1 MSTDAPIATLS
12 RADRIARLHAAA
24 KQRILVLDGSW
35 GVMFQRRGLEE
46 ADFRGDRFTSAN
58 GYDERDQMKGNNDI
72 LCLTRPD
79 IVSELHHEY
88 YGAGADISETNTF
101 SATTIAQDD
110 YRLDEKA
117 VWDINFE
124 GAKLAR
130 AAADHWTAKQPEK
143 PRFAAG
149 SIGPLNKMLSMS
161 SDVNDPGAR
170 LVTFD
175 QVYEAYRH
183 QVRALNEGGV
193 DLYLIETIT
202 DTLNCK
208 AAIKAIKD
216 LEDEGMEVLP
226 IWISGTIT
234 DRSGRTLS
242 GQTAEAFWNS
252 VRHAKPFAIGFNCAL
267 GADLMRPFIAELS
280 RVADTLVA
288 AYPNAGLP
296 NAMGQYDEEPHQT
309 AHFIEEWAASGLVN
323 IVGGCCGTTPDHIR
337 HTADAVANLTTRS
350 IPERPVAM
358 RLSGLE
364 PFELIA

>member
-1 MSTDAPIATLS
+1 MS
-12 RADRIARLHAAA
+12 RADRIATLHAAA
-24 KQRILVLDGSW
+24 RERILVLDGAW
-35 GVMFQRRGLEE
+35 GVMIQGQGLDE
-46 ADFRGDRFTSAN
+46 ADYRADRFA
-58 GYDERDQMKGNNDI
+58 GHPGQLKGNNDI

-79 IVSELHHEY
+79 IIADLHDRY
-88 YGAGADISETNTF
+88 FAAGADISETNTF
-101 SATTIAQDD
+101 SATTIAQED
-110 YRLDEKA
+110 YALDAQA
-117 VWDINFE
+117 VWDINVE

-130 AAADHWTAKQPEK
+130 AAADRWTEKEPSK

-170 LVTFD
+170 SVTFD
-175 QVYEAYRH
+175 QVYDAYRD
-183 QVRALNEGGV
+183 QVRALHEGGV
-193 DLYLIETIT
+193 HLFLIETIT

-216 LEDEGMEVLP
+216 MEDEGYEPLP

-252 VRHAKPFAIGFNCAL
+252 VRHAKPFAVGFNCAL
-267 GADLMRPFIAELS
+267 GAELMRPFIAELS

-296 NAMGQYDEEPHQT
+296 NAMGQYDEQPHET
-309 AHFIEEWAASGLVN
+309 AHFLEEWAKSGLVN

-337 HTADAVANLTTRS
+337 HVAEEVAGVTPRA
-350 IPERPVAM
+350 IPKRPVAM

-364 PFELIA
+364 PFELVA